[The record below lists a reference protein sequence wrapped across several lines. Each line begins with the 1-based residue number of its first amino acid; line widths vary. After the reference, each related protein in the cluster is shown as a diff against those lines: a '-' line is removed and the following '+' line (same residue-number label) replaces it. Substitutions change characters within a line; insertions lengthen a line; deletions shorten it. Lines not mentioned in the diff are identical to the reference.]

1 MPSLLPVLL
10 AVGFTGLAAQVALMR
25 ELLALG
31 SGTELALGWM
41 LAAWLLSNAAG
52 SGLAGRL
59 GAGLRQQAQ
68 IAAALFTGAAILL
81 PATIFATRAVR
92 AAVQTAPGELLGS
105 HRILAGA
112 LLILGPFCVI
122 NGWLFAAAS
131 RLCRTRRSISA
142 AAATATVYLW
152 EAAGSAA
159 GGLITGFVL
168 VRFFDPFQI
177 SFLLGAVNLAVAICL
192 ITRPAARRI
201 FLVAVVLLLFGV
213 YLVPRL
219 APALNRYTLS
229 LIWRPFTI
237 IETANSPYGNLVLLE
252 REGLI
257 TLYENGFP
265 LGSAPDPEAAE
276 ETVHYALLNHP
287 APRSLLLIGGGFN
300 GSLVEALKHPTVE
313 RVDYVELDPAVIQLT
328 RTYLPGTLPQDP
340 RVRIHLEDGR
350 VFLRNTAVCF
360 DVIVVSLPDPYTA
373 QINRF
378 YTVEFFRLV
387 RRRLAEGGV
396 FSFRLSASENYISP
410 ALAAFLGA
418 MRRSLGEVF
427 SDVTLLPGASVHFFA
442 SDASGRLARNAQQL
456 IARLQERRLETT
468 YVREYFIPF
477 RMSQDR
483 MQRLEESLNSQ
494 GRASLNRDFAPAA
507 YYYGSVLWSSRFSPS
522 SSFWLERLGRV
533 PWGVLM
539 ALVAA
544 AGLALA
550 LSARS
555 ERDLAAVSVA
565 LMGLVLICLQM
576 LLLVGFQA
584 IHGSVYHQVAM
595 LTSMFMAGMAVG
607 GWLGLRSSPFRRQA
621 RLKQAQ
627 AAIAAAPLLLCL
639 FLELAARHPQWP
651 VFGPLALGCGML
663 GGYQFPVASRAFHKD
678 AQPRGGGLGSLY
690 ALDLAGAAAGA
701 AFVSG
706 WLIPVYGFWGAAAAV
721 SLAALFSALALLVRV
736 PRAPAR

>member
-1 MPSLLPVLL
+1 
-10 AVGFTGLAAQVALMR
+10 MR

-41 LAAWLLSNAAG
+41 LAAWLLWNAAG

-59 GAGLRQQAQ
+59 GAGVKRQAH
-68 IAAALFTGAAILL
+68 IVAVLLAGAVLLL
-81 PATIFATRAVR
+81 PATIFATRAAR
-92 AAVQTAPGELLGS
+92 AGLQTVPGELLGA
-105 HRILAGA
+105 HRILAGV

-131 RLCRTRRSISA
+131 RLCRSRLEIA
-142 AAATATVYLW
+142 DAAATATVYLW

-168 VRFFDPFQI
+168 VRFFDAFQI
-177 SFLLGAVNLAVAICL
+177 SFLLGAVNLTVAICL
-192 ITRPAARRI
+192 IANLRKLRI
-201 FLVAVVLLLFGV
+201 FLIAAVLLLFGA
-213 YLVPRL
+213 YLIPQAAR
-219 APALNRYTLS
+219 ALDRYSLN

-237 IETANSPYGNLVLLE
+237 VATANSPYGNLVLLE
-252 REGLI
+252 REGLR

-265 LGSAPDPEAAE
+265 LASAHDPEAAE

-287 APRSLLLIGGGFN
+287 APHNLLLIGGGFN
-300 GSLVEALKHPTVE
+300 GSLVEALKHPTLE
-313 RVDYVELDPAVIQLT
+313 RVDYVELDPAVIQIT
-328 RTYLPGTLPQDP
+328 RNYLSGTLPRDP
-340 RVRIHLEDGR
+340 RVRIHLQDGR
-350 VFLRNTAVCF
+350 AFLRTAAGRF

-387 RRRLAEGGV
+387 RQRLATGGV

-418 MRRSLGEVF
+418 MRRSLEEVF
-427 SDVTLLPGASVHFFA
+427 TEVTLLPGASVHFFA
-442 SDASGRLARNAQQL
+442 SDANGRLARNAEEL
-456 IARLQERRLETT
+456 IARIKERHLETT

-483 MQRLEESLNSQ
+483 RQRLEESL
-494 GRASLNRDFAPAA
+494 ASWDRVPLNRDFAPAA
-507 YYYGSVLWSSRFSPS
+507 YYSGSVLWSSRFGPGS
-522 SSFWLERLGRV
+522 SLWLEHLGRV
-533 PWGVLM
+533 PWAVLM
-539 ALVAA
+539 VLAGAV
-544 AGLALA
+544 GLALA

-555 ERDLAAVSVA
+555 ERSLAAVSVM

-576 LLLVGFQA
+576 LLQVGFQA

-595 LTSMFMAGMAVG
+595 LTSMFMAGLAVG
-607 GWLGLRSSPFRRQA
+607 GWLGLRSSPLRRRA

-627 AAIAAAPLLLCL
+627 TAIAAAPLLLCL
-639 FLELAARHPQWP
+639 ALEAAARRPGWP
-651 VFGPLALGCGML
+651 IFGPLALACGML
-663 GGYQFPVASRAFHKD
+663 GGYQFAVASRIFHRD
-678 AQPRGGGLGSLY
+678 DQQGGGGLGSLY
-690 ALDLAGAAAGA
+690 ALDLAGAAVGS

-706 WLIPVYGFWGAAAAV
+706 WLIPVYGFWGTAAAV
-721 SLAALFSALALLVRV
+721 SLVALFSALALLVRV
-736 PRAPAR
+736 PQAPAR